1 MSVSVCVCVSVS
13 VSVCLCVHVSVSPC
27 PCLCVYISLRL
38 CLCVYTHLS
47 GSPQVLEG
55 LQQPKDADPEWLIS
69 DSWEMLSDPEPGDE
83 KECGY

>member
-1 MSVSVCVCVSVS
+1 MQILE
-13 VSVCLCVHVSVSPC
+13 LCF
-27 PCLCVYISLRL
+27 
-38 CLCVYTHLS
+38 
-47 GSPQVLEG
+47 GQGMLEG

>member
-1 MSVSVCVCVSVS
+1 MLVLLVQKSLSSKD
-13 VSVCLCVHVSVSPC
+13 LDKK
-27 PCLCVYISLRL
+27 YIYV
-38 CLCVYTHLS
+38 CVYTHVS